1 MFLLLSATINPV
13 RNLFKKFNFTSCV
26 CFFCFI
32 VGISNGV
39 NINSKIDSVIV
50 YSDRA
55 VVIRKADVTLSSS
68 EILKFPDLS
77 GMFDD
82 NTVRI
87 KAQGIKIG
95 EVQIERSYMDKP
107 MGKVK
112 ELKDSIKYYED
123 KMRSYD
129 NELKVLEAKET
140 FLNSIKLGSPEI
152 ISKELEIGRTA
163 PDAWRQALSF
173 MAEELTNVKMRQL
186 DISNKKS
193 DNDKILTA
201 LRKELSD
208 IQAVMENRKN
218 ILVEAITDSPGTFPI
233 ELSYVIPY
241 AVSWTP
247 YYELR
252 ADPSQANVEIGY
264 FSKLSQRTAE
274 DWDRVKVILSTA
286 APTFAGI
293 APEIYPWYVSIEEY
307 QRIQAAPSMAREGI
321 QMEGKAYVNKIEYEV
336 SHIET
341 GISLQYVIPGRISL
355 KSGEPAKKVPLC
367 QASIPAEFEYYT
379 LPKAQEIAYLKGKLK
394 NSTGFVFLRGEGNT
408 YVGGEF
414 TGATHIATIAP
425 QESTEISFGT
435 DERVKI
441 KRELIKT
448 FVSSSGLFSKRE
460 KKEFQYRT
468 TVENYHA
475 RDVKIKLIEQIPV
488 SQNKDVEVK
497 VTKIEPSGYSE
508 NKDIGSYTWLP
519 TISSSQKF
527 IVNLEYY
534 VEYPKGKIVTG
545 LY

>member
-1 MFLLLSATINPV
+1 MYSIKKINSLLFSMFICVNLWFVFAYATINV
-13 RNLFKKFNFTSCV
+13 
-26 CFFCFI
+26 
-32 VGISNGV
+32 
-39 NINSKIDSVIV
+39 NSKIDSVIV

-55 VVIRKADVTLSSS
+55 VVIRKTDVTLSGS
-68 EILKFPDLS
+68 EMLKFPELS

-87 KAQGIKIG
+87 KSEGIKIG
-95 EVQIERSYMDKP
+95 EVQIERSYTDKP

-123 KMRSYD
+123 KGRSLD
-129 NELKVLEAKET
+129 NEGKVLEAKET
-140 FLNSIKLGSPEI
+140 FLNSVKLGSPEI
-152 ISKELEIGRTA
+152 ISKELETGKVA

-186 DISNKKS
+186 EIANKKS
-193 DNDKILTA
+193 DIDKILTA

-208 IQAVMENRKN
+208 VQAVMENRKD
-218 ILVEAITDSPGTFPI
+218 ILVEVEVKNPGTFPI

-241 AVSWTP
+241 AVSWIP
-247 YYELR
+247 YYEVR
-252 ADPSQANVEIGY
+252 ADPSTGNVEIGY
-264 FSKLSQRTAE
+264 FSKISQRTAE
-274 DWDRVKVILSTA
+274 DWERVKVVLSTA
-286 APTFAGI
+286 APTLAGV
-293 APEIYPWYVSIEEY
+293 APEPYPWYVSIEEY
-307 QRIQAAPSMAREGI
+307 KAMQAAPGMMRTNG
-321 QMEGKAYVNKIEYEV
+321 QMEVQSFTNKAEYEV
-336 SHIET
+336 PHIET
-341 GISLQYVIPGRISL
+341 GISLQYVIPGRLSIN
-355 KSGEPAKKVPLC
+355 SGEPAKKITLY
-367 QASIPAEFEYYT
+367 QTKLPAEFEYYT
-379 LPKAQEIAYLKGKLK
+379 LPKVQEVAYLKGKLK
-394 NSTGFVFLRGEGNT
+394 NSTDYVFLSGDGNT

-414 TGATHIATIAP
+414 TGATRIATIAP

-441 KRELIKT
+441 KRELVKT

-460 KKEFQYRT
+460 KKELQYRT
-468 TVENYHA
+468 TVENFHA

-527 IVNLEYY
+527 IINLEYY

>member
-39 NINSKIDSVIV
+39 NVSSKIDSVIV

-55 VVIRKADVTLSSS
+55 VVIRKADVTLSGSDM
-68 EILKFPDLS
+68 LKFPDLS

-87 KAQGIKIG
+87 KAEGIKIG
-95 EVQIERSYMDKP
+95 EVQIRRSYTDKP

-123 KMRSYD
+123 KGRSLD
-129 NELKVLEAKET
+129 NEGKVLEAKET
-140 FLNSIKLGSPEI
+140 FLNSVKLGSPEI
-152 ISKELEIGRTA
+152 ISKELETGRVA

-186 DISNKKS
+186 EIANKKS
-193 DNDKILTA
+193 EVDKKIA
-201 LRKELSD
+201 AFRKELSD
-208 IQAVMENRKN
+208 VQAVMENRKD
-218 ILVEAITDSPGTFPI
+218 ILVEVEVKNPGTFPI

-241 AVSWTP
+241 AVSWKP

-252 ADPSQANVEIGY
+252 ADPSAGTVEIGY
-264 FSKLSQRTAE
+264 FSKISQRTAE
-274 DWDRVKVILSTA
+274 DWERVKVVLSTA
-286 APTFAGI
+286 APTLAGV
-293 APEIYPWYVSIEEY
+293 APEPYPWYVSIEEY
-307 QRIQAAPSMAREGI
+307 KAMQAAPGMMRAND
-321 QMEGKAYVNKIEYEV
+321 QMEVQSFTGKAEYEV
-336 SHIET
+336 PHIET
-341 GISLQYVIPGRISL
+341 GISLQYVIPGRLSL
-355 KSGEPAKKVPLC
+355 NNGEPAKKITLY
-367 QASIPAEFEYYT
+367 QTKLPAEFEYYA
-379 LPKAQEIAYLKGKLK
+379 LPKVQEVAYLKGKLK
-394 NSTGFVFLRGEGNT
+394 NSTDYVFLTGDGNT

-414 TGATHIATIAP
+414 TGATRIATIAP

-519 TISSSQKF
+519 TIPSSQKF